1 MKSAY
6 SQIGEYLP
14 EHVEWADGW
23 AIVAQP
29 DRFADR
35 VNAIVRGA
43 YRQVTADDIK
53 QMERC
58 GLIGRR
64 GFFTRE
70 DLETV
75 RGILLY
81 EQLRHF
87 PANSKNL
94 PGAALYSKFPGIRMK
109 KALSRRG
116 V

>member
-23 AIVAQP
+23 AIVAEAN
-29 DRFADR
+29 RFADR
-35 VNAIVRGA
+35 VNTLVRGA
-43 YRQVTADDIK
+43 YRQVTVDDIK

-58 GLIGRR
+58 GLIGRH

-75 RGILLY
+75 RGILMY
-81 EQLRHF
+81 EQLRNY

-94 PGAALYSKFPGIRMK
+94 PRAAIYSKLPGIRMK
-109 KALSRRG
+109 KVLSRPG